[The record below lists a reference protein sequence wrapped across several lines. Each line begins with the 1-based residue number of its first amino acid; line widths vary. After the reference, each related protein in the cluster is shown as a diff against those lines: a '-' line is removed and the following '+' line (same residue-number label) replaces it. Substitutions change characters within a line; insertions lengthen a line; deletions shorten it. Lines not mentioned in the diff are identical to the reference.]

1 MTTNT
6 LVLYAMWGTL
16 SATVGAWV
24 VALAKLIWQANEQA
38 KADVK
43 VCGSDPGAACQ
54 RQQLTLQQ
62 RPGCPLP
69 FGHSAAAASYRISTQ
84 VSQRCLPLSN
94 VHVDMGKSSQDCNV
108 SLVWYRLPCRTSR
121 GCCCMALTLPAASS

>member
-38 KADVK
+38 KMDVK
-43 VCGSDPGAACQ
+43 VRVSGLLA
-54 RQQLTLQQ
+54 
-62 RPGCPLP
+62 LP
-69 FGHSAAAASYRISTQ
+69 M
-84 VSQRCLPLSN
+84 C
-94 VHVDMGKSSQDCNV
+94 SSQHCPNV
-108 SLVWYRLPCRTSR
+108 WLQYFH
-121 GCCCMALTLPAASS
+121 ALTSLC

>member
-38 KADVK
+38 KMDVK
-43 VCGSDPGAACQ
+43 VCQAS
-54 RQQLTLQQ
+54 
-62 RPGCPLP
+62 
-69 FGHSAAAASYRISTQ
+69 GHSLCAAFNTVQTRWYST
-84 VSQRCLPLSN
+84 VML
-94 VHVDMGKSSQDCNV
+94 
-108 SLVWYRLPCRTSR
+108 
-121 GCCCMALTLPAASS
+121 